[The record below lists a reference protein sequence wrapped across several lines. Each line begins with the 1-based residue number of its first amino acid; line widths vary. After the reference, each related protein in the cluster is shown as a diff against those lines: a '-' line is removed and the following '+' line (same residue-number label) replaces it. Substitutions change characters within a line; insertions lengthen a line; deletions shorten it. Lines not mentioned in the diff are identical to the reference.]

1 MIASRPSEF
10 QSSRLQSPTRL
21 LTAIRRLDLPFL
33 LAMFGLLV
41 VGLGAI
47 ASTTNAVQGET
58 GYLFRQM
65 AFLVVGLG
73 LFSLLART
81 DYRMLRRLVPVGFI
95 GTIVLLL
102 AVLGPLGTRVNG
114 TKGWIRFGSFSVQ
127 PAEFAKLAVI
137 GCLAA
142 ILSRPKGR
150 LYERLPDPASDP
162 RRLMSALSLLAVIV
176 LLVLA
181 EGETGSVLV
190 YCMVAMAVFFI
201 AGAPPRLLGLLVV
214 SGILAFVL
222 AFSSGLLGDHVADRF
237 TSFLD
242 ADADPRGAGY
252 NQIQS
257 VTAIGSG
264 GLIGQGVFNG
274 PQTQFGFLP
283 EKQTDFIFAA
293 VGEETGFLGVVIVL
307 GLYGV
312 LLWRIFLTAKSTTDR
327 FGQLL
332 AVGVFAMI
340 LVQVVQNVGMT
351 VRVLPI
357 TGIPLPLVSYGGS
370 SLLTTLLGLGLVQSV
385 QRHRPTEARPT
396 VATTIVLAETP
407 DAEGYGSTGR
417 EILIDQ
423 VPLGA
428 PVGQGP
434 AVPLGS
440 DV

>member
-1 MIASRPSEF
+1 MIAS
-10 QSSRLQSPTRL
+10 QSAGARRLRSQASARF
-21 LTAIRRLDLPFL
+21 LTSVQRLDLPFL
-33 LAMFGLLV
+33 LAIAGLV
-41 VGLGAI
+41 TVGLGAI
-47 ASTTNAVQGET
+47 ASTTNAVNGDT
-58 GYLFRQM
+58 GYLFRQL
-65 AFLVVGLG
+65 AFLTIGIG
-73 LFSLLART
+73 LFSVLART
-81 DYRMLRRLVPVGFI
+81 DYRTLRPLVPVGLV
-95 GTIVLLL
+95 GTILLLL
-102 AVLGPLGTRVNG
+102 AVLGPFGTRVNG
-114 TKGWIRFGSFSVQ
+114 TKGWIRIASFSIQ

-137 GCLAA
+137 ACLAA

-150 LYERLPDPASDP
+150 LNDRLPDPATDP
-162 RRLMSALSLLAVIV
+162 RRLMSALAVLGVIV
-176 LLVLA
+176 ILVLA

-201 AGAPPRLLGLLVV
+201 AGAPTRLLGLLVV

-242 ADADPRGAGY
+242 AEADPRGAGY

-307 GLYGV
+307 GLYGL
-312 LLWRIFLTAKSTTDR
+312 LLWRTFETAKSTTDR

-332 AVGVFAMI
+332 AIGVFAMI

-351 VRVLPI
+351 IRVLPI

-385 QRHRPTEARPT
+385 QRHRPAST
-396 VATTIVLAETP
+396 VSAVSAPIVLSDES
-407 DAEGYGSTGR
+407 DAVGE
-417 EILIDQ
+417 E
-423 VPLGA
+423 VPIEA
-428 PVGQGP
+428 PFARRA
-434 AVPLGS
+434 AVPLGT

>member
-1 MIASRPSEF
+1 MLSSPTTEASSSRMDALIASV
-10 QSSRLQSPTRL
+10 
-21 LTAIRRLDLPFL
+21 RRLDLVFL
-33 LAMFGLLV
+33 IAILGLV
-41 VGLGAI
+41 TVGLGAI
-47 ASTTNAVQGET
+47 ASTTNAVNGDT

-65 AFLVVGLG
+65 AFLAIGIG
-73 LFSLLART
+73 LFTGLART
-81 DYRMLRRLVPVGFI
+81 DYRTLRPLVPVGFVA
-95 GTIVLLL
+95 TIVLLL
-102 AVLGPLGTRVNG
+102 AVLGPFGTRVNG
-114 TKGWIRFGSFSVQ
+114 TKGWIRIASFSIQ

-137 GCLAA
+137 ACLAA

-150 LYERLPDPASDP
+150 LYDRMPDPATDP
-162 RRLMSALSLLAVIV
+162 RRLMSALSLLGVIV

-190 YCMVAMAVFFI
+190 YCLVAMAVFFI

-214 SGILAFVL
+214 SGVLAFVL

-264 GLIGQGVFNG
+264 GLVGQGVFNG

-293 VGEETGFLGVVIVL
+293 VGEETGFVGVVIVL
-307 GLYGV
+307 GLYGA

-332 AVGVFAMI
+332 AIGVFAMI

-351 VRVLPI
+351 IRVLPI

-370 SLLTTLLGLGLVQSV
+370 SLLTTLLGLGLVQSIH
-385 QRHRPTEARPT
+385 RHRTTA
-396 VATTIVLAETP
+396 VAPMVVPIVLSDE
-407 DAEGYGSTGR
+407 STAAANFDELALGVH
-417 EILIDQ
+417 D
-423 VPLGA
+423 VPSEA
-428 PVGQGP
+428 PLARGP
-434 AVPLGS
+434 AVPLGT